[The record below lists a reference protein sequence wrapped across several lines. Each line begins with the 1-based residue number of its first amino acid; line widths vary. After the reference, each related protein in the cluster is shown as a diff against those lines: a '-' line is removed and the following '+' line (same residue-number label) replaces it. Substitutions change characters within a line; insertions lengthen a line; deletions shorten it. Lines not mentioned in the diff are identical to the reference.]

1 MTSRFRADLLKM
13 PCDSSA
19 TSGNFINK
27 QLHGGG
33 RGGWEEVR
41 SLWRNSAYEVGFCCK
56 QKKKREFCSKKEKS
70 NSSNL
75 GRKTRESVATLGNFS
90 HLSTIETYS

>member
-1 MTSRFRADLLKM
+1 M

-19 TSGNFINK
+19 TSGNFFNK

-41 SLWRNSAYEVGFCCK
+41 SLWRNRYEVGFCCK
-56 QKKKREFCSKKEKS
+56 QKKESFAVKEKEVT
-70 NSSNL
+70 L
-75 GRKTRESVATLGNFS
+75 GRKTRGSVATLGQFS
-90 HLSTIETYS
+90 HLSTIATYS